1 MSKIITIKIIKKKNE
16 NTYINPNEINTEI
29 EDDIFLGNPTNKKLN
44 KNTLKIFNIP
54 INKVSTQN
62 YNSNVEKSF
71 NSKLNRT
78 HTNPNDSIIHLN
90 HSLNHSLIISGI
102 YKLNDLFIHLRNN
115 HNNDEL
121 NEFWKTLNIN
131 SLISNKKL
139 NSNDPDEIMF
149 NGNINK
155 MILSNIFKNCSMNIQ
170 KFCILTKSKFFIY
183 QNKENFLLTK
193 NSQRV
198 IKLNQIEN
206 CGRVDL
212 SLLNIPYL
220 FDYFFMYIDIKDIYE
235 NDNSNDDAVYKV
247 VQKEQNGKFYVL
259 FSKNE
264 KEVNQWVCVINFFL
278 NINNKL

>member
-1 MSKIITIKIIKKKNE
+1 MNNNSRNKNE
-16 NTYINPNEINTEI
+16 HINPNEINI
-29 EDDIFLGNPTNKKLN
+29 DMEDDIYLGNPINKKLN

-90 HSLNHSLIISGI
+90 HSLNHSVIISGI

-115 HNNDEL
+115 NNNDEL
-121 NEFWKTLNIN
+121 NEFWKTIDIH
-131 SLISNKKL
+131 SIISNKKL

-170 KFCILTKSKFFIY
+170 KFCILTKNKFFIY

-212 SLLNIPYL
+212 RLLNIQYL
-220 FDYFFMYIDIKDIYE
+220 YDYFYMYIELKDEYK
-235 NDNSNDDAVYKV
+235 NDFINEDEVYKIV
-247 VQKEQNGKFYVL
+247 KKEQNGQFFIL
-259 FSKNE
+259 FSKDE
-264 KEVNQWVCVINFFL
+264 KIVNQWVFVINYFL
-278 NINNKL
+278 NLNNR

>member
-1 MSKIITIKIIKKKNE
+1 MNNNSRNKNE
-16 NTYINPNEINTEI
+16 HINPNEINI
-29 EDDIFLGNPTNKKLN
+29 DMEDDIYLGNPINKKLN

-90 HSLNHSLIISGI
+90 HSLNHSVIISGI

-121 NEFWKTLNIN
+121 NEFWKTIDIH
-131 SLISNKKL
+131 SIISNKKL

-212 SLLNIPYL
+212 RLLNIQYL
-220 FDYFFMYIDIKDIYE
+220 YDYFYMYIELKDEYK
-235 NDNSNDDAVYKV
+235 NDFINEDEVYKIV
-247 VQKEQNGKFYVL
+247 KKEQNGQFFVL
-259 FSKNE
+259 FSKDE
-264 KEVNQWVCVINFFL
+264 KLVNQWVFVINYFL
-278 NINNKL
+278 NLNNR

>member
-1 MSKIITIKIIKKKNE
+1 MNNNSRNKNE
-16 NTYINPNEINTEI
+16 HINPNEINI
-29 EDDIFLGNPTNKKLN
+29 DMEDDIYLGNPINKKLN

-90 HSLNHSLIISGI
+90 HSLNHSVIISGI

-115 HNNDEL
+115 NNNDEL
-121 NEFWKTLNIN
+121 NEFWKTIDIH
-131 SLISNKKL
+131 SIISNKKL

-170 KFCILTKSKFFIY
+170 KFCILTKNKFFIY

-193 NSQRV
+193 NCQRV
-198 IKLNQIEN
+198 ITLNQIEN

-212 SLLNIPYL
+212 RLLNIQYL
-220 FDYFFMYIDIKDIYE
+220 YDYFYMYIELKDEYK
-235 NDNSNDDAVYKV
+235 NDFINEDEVYKIV
-247 VQKEQNGKFYVL
+247 KKEQNGQFFIL
-259 FSKNE
+259 FSKDE
-264 KEVNQWVCVINFFL
+264 KIVNQWVFVINYFL
-278 NINNKL
+278 NLNNR

>member
-1 MSKIITIKIIKKKNE
+1 MNNSSRNKNE
-16 NTYINPNEINTEI
+16 HINPNEINI
-29 EDDIFLGNPTNKKLN
+29 DMEDDIYLGNPINKKLN

-90 HSLNHSLIISGI
+90 HSLNHSVIISGI

-115 HNNDEL
+115 NNNDEL
-121 NEFWKTLNIN
+121 NELWKTIDIH
-131 SLISNKKL
+131 SIISNKKL

-170 KFCILTKSKFFIY
+170 KFCILTKNKFFIY

-212 SLLNIPYL
+212 RLLNIQYL
-220 FDYFFMYIDIKDIYE
+220 YDYFYMYIELKDEYK
-235 NDNSNDDAVYKV
+235 NDFINEDEVYKIV
-247 VQKEQNGKFYVL
+247 KKEQNGQFFIL
-259 FSKNE
+259 FSKDE
-264 KEVNQWVCVINFFL
+264 KIVNQWVFVINYFL
-278 NINNKL
+278 NLNNR